1 MFQVKV
7 CQEEPVHREVLQKS
21 KKPPPSNKK
30 STDAKIKSFWLK
42 ARGLRVGRNQIYI
55 RLGVQAKSPRAA
67 PSPVGAPNSPKTA
80 VCWGP
85 WNTSPLS
92 VFVSLDLSAREE
104 SQENEAYDAFQNSH
118 AAAAPAAGDRNGACP
133 TKRKAS
139 EISSPRGAGA
149 SDGGLAA
156 CAAAAAQS
164 PSAGCASRGVKA
176 GKGKTPAKAPG
187 GRGGSRS
194 GPSSAT
200 RTTRATAAAA
210 AATSQVTGSAG
221 GAEKAMA
228 GGGGAGGGGQGQG
241 RGESGGTPARRTR
254 SQVQGTPA
262 ATP

>member
-1 MFQVKV
+1 MFQVKL

-30 STDAKIKSFWLK
+30 GTDAKIKSFWLK

-55 RLGVQAKSPRAA
+55 RLGVQPKFPPAA
-67 PSPVGAPNSPKTA
+67 PSPVGAPNSPPKTVP

-85 WNTSPLS
+85 WNTSPLC
-92 VFVSLDLSAREE
+92 VLVSLDLSAREE
-104 SQENEAYDAFQNSH
+104 SKEKESNDAFQNSH
-118 AAAAPAAGDRNGACP
+118 AAAAPAAGDWNGACP

-139 EISSPRGAGA
+139 EISSPHGAGA
-149 SDGGLAA
+149 SDGVPTRPASSS
-156 CAAAAAQS
+156 QS
-164 PSAGCASRGVKA
+164 QSAGCTSPGVKA

-187 GRGGSRS
+187 GGGGARA

-221 GAEKAMA
+221 GAEKASATA
-228 GGGGAGGGGQGQG
+228 GGGGGGQGQG
-241 RGESGGTPARRTR
+241 RGESGDTPARRTR
-254 SQVQGTPA
+254 SQVQGMPA
-262 ATP
+262 AP

>member
-1 MFQVKV
+1 MSQVKV

-30 STDAKIKSFWLK
+30 GTDAKIKSFWLK

-55 RLGVQAKSPRAA
+55 RLGVQSKSPPAA
-67 PSPVGAPNSPKTA
+67 PSPVGAPKSPPMTVP

-85 WNTSPLS
+85 WNTSPLC
-92 VFVSLDLSAREE
+92 VLVSLDLSAREE
-104 SQENEAYDAFQNSH
+104 SKEKEPNDAFQNSH
-118 AAAAPAAGDRNGACP
+118 AAAAPAAGDWNGACP
-133 TKRKAS
+133 TKRKAFQ
-139 EISSPRGAGA
+139 ISSPRGAGA
-149 SDGGLAA
+149 NDGDGVPTRPASSS
-156 CAAAAAQS
+156 QS
-164 PSAGCASRGVKA
+164 PSAGCTSPGVKA

-187 GRGGSRS
+187 GDGGARA

-228 GGGGAGGGGQGQG
+228 GGGGGGQR
-241 RGESGGTPARRTR
+241 RGESGDAPARRTR

-262 ATP
+262 AP